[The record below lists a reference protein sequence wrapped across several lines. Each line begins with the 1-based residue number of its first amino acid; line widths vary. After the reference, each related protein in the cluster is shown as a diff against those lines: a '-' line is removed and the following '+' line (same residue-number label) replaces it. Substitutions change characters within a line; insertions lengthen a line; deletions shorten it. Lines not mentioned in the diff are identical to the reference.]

1 MAMNLFLL
9 LAIVVLSLAPLAGY
23 QGGWAHFELDNI
35 NSSIMVQLGLAPWS
49 HSIDVGYNKV
59 MRLWAA
65 NLCSDPMLLLSGL
78 LRCSF
83 SCSCSCRHVCVMS
96 VWR

>member
-1 MAMNLFLL
+1 MVVNLFLL

-23 QGGWAHFELDNI
+23 QGGWAHFQLDNI

-59 MRLWAA
+59 
-65 NLCSDPMLLLSGL
+65 
-78 LRCSF
+78 
-83 SCSCSCRHVCVMS
+83 SCQLVS
-96 VWR
+96 